1 MATRGSTARQR
12 TASESTARGTGEP
25 SARQIENEARVDSEV
40 TPGDTEDVMANQRA
54 FIQELVE
61 KQAAMQAE
69 MAEQQAS
76 MQAEMAEQRASMQ
89 AQLEAMESRQ
99 PPANSNVLPV
109 APMAPAAHPRPF
121 KMRNPAPFCGGA
133 DDLDRFLTHV
143 KRLFK
148 SHPQQF
154 PRGEPDQVEYAI
166 DFLGSWKENVDEGLR
181 KTQMTHPNQ
190 WASELIK
197 AEAECLDDWD
207 LFETEIREMYG
218 DPDRQLDAS
227 TRACLEIVQGA
238 SDANETVTTYSNR
251 MRSMWRE
258 AGWNAGSKDVQRV
271 LYDMVWAGLRPGI
284 KARIKPFAK
293 EDGRFASIDELFKK
307 AQDVEIRSNRD
318 KRAGTT
324 QNQPAITAEKKHANN
339 GGNSGNNGGKD
350 KRKRPYHD
358 TPSTPSH
365 NHSRQNLPPAP

>member
-12 TASESTARGTGEP
+12 TASESTARGMGEP
-25 SARQIENEARVDSEV
+25 GARQIENEARVDSV
-40 TPGDTEDVMANQRA
+40 VMPGDTEDVMANQRA

-61 KQAAMQAE
+61 KQTAMQAE

-109 APMAPAAHPRPF
+109 APMAPAVHPRTF

-181 KTQMTHPNQ
+181 KTQMTHPYQ

-197 AEAECLDDWD
+197 AESECLDD
-207 LFETEIREMYG
+207 
-218 DPDRQLDAS
+218 
-227 TRACLEIVQGA
+227 
-238 SDANETVTTYSNR
+238 
-251 MRSMWRE
+251 
-258 AGWNAGSKDVQRV
+258 
-271 LYDMVWAGLRPGI
+271 
-284 KARIKPFAK
+284 
-293 EDGRFASIDELFKK
+293 
-307 AQDVEIRSNRD
+307 
-318 KRAGTT
+318 
-324 QNQPAITAEKKHANN
+324 
-339 GGNSGNNGGKD
+339 
-350 KRKRPYHD
+350 
-358 TPSTPSH
+358 
-365 NHSRQNLPPAP
+365 

>member
-12 TASESTARGTGEP
+12 TASDSTARNTGES
-25 SARQIENEARVDSEV
+25 SASACQIENEARVDSEV

-54 FIQELVE
+54 YIQELVE
-61 KQAAMQAE
+61 KQAAMQA
-69 MAEQQAS
+69 
-76 MQAEMAEQRASMQ
+76 R
-89 AQLEAMESRQ
+89 LEAMESRQ

-133 DDLDRFLTHV
+133 DDLDRFLTHI

-197 AEAECLDDWD
+197 AESECLDDWD

-238 SDANETVTTYSNR
+238 SDANETVKTYSNR

-284 KARIKPFAK
+284 KARIKPFAR
-293 EDGRFASIDELFKK
+293 EDGRFASIDCYTP
-307 AQDVEIRSNRD
+307 EI
-318 KRAGTT
+318 
-324 QNQPAITAEKKHANN
+324 
-339 GGNSGNNGGKD
+339 
-350 KRKRPYHD
+350 
-358 TPSTPSH
+358 
-365 NHSRQNLPPAP
+365 

>member
-12 TASESTARGTGEP
+12 TASESTARNTGESSA

-54 FIQELVE
+54 YIQELVE
-61 KQAAMQAE
+61 KQAAMQA
-69 MAEQQAS
+69 
-76 MQAEMAEQRASMQ
+76 R
-89 AQLEAMESRQ
+89 LEAMESRQ
-99 PPANSNVLPV
+99 LPANVLPV
-109 APMAPAAHPRPF
+109 APMAPVTHPKPF

-197 AEAECLDDWD
+197 AESEYLDDWD

-238 SDANETVTTYSNR
+238 SDANETVKTYSNR

-284 KARIKPFAK
+284 KARIKPFAR

-324 QNQPAITAEKKHANN
+324 QNQPAITAAIVATTAVKTKGRGRTTIHH
-339 GGNSGNNGGKD
+339 
-350 KRKRPYHD
+350 RKVTHHPRRAVTTVRIYPQRPG
-358 TPSTPSH
+358 
-365 NHSRQNLPPAP
+365 